1 MESHG
6 SSYDMIIEAVFFA
19 HFVEGGKEFYFNRME
34 IEETAKQIGVSVPKN
49 IGDVIYTY
57 RYRQKLPQRVLD
69 SAPRGKQWVIRSA
82 GYGKYKFGLTALA
95 VVNPTPGLVETKILN
110 ATPGVIAR
118 YSLTDEQALLAIV
131 RYNRLLDIFTGT
143 TCYSLQSHLRT
154 TVSDLG
160 QVEVDEL
167 YIGVDSR
174 GAHYAIPIQAKGW
187 KDIIG
192 IVQIEQDFAVCKEKF
207 PLLIPRPVAVQF
219 MTENLI
225 AMIEFEQDN
234 CGEVAISGEKHYKIV
249 EQDELTDEELKIYK
263 SRRYDDHKQ

>member
-1 MESHG
+1 MESYG
-6 SSYDMIIEAVFFA
+6 SSYDKIIEALFFT
-19 HFVEGGKEFYFNRME
+19 HFVKGGTEFDFSRIE

-69 SAPRGKQWVIRSA
+69 RAPKGKQWIIRPA
-82 GYGKYKFGLTALA
+82 GQGKYKFALA
-95 VVNPTPGLVETKILN
+95 TLAIINPTPGLVETKILN
-110 ATPGVIAR
+110 ATPGVVSR

-154 TVSDLG
+154 TASGLG

-192 IVQIEQDFAVCKEKF
+192 IVQIEQDFTVCKEKF

-219 MTENLI
+219 MSENLI
-225 AMIEFEQDN
+225 AMIEFEQDSHKD
-234 CGEVAISGEKHYKIV
+234 VAISREKHYKIV
-249 EQDELTDEELKIYK
+249 EQDELTDEELKIYM
-263 SRRYDDHKQ
+263 SRRYDANK